1 MLSGNHRV
9 DLISSHEPSQRQRS
23 PTVEQPSAGL
33 YESAVDHPRETP
45 SNAEATHPG
54 CVVVMFEVMRA
65 RKHRVRRGAR
75 RQGWRSRHRVSDAEG
90 AIAAGAAVWTITGR
104 GGYDSS
110 RGGGCGVPELGPGR

>member
-23 PTVEQPSAGL
+23 PTVEQPSAGR

-54 CVVVMFEVMRA
+54 CVVVMFEAMRA
-65 RKHRVRRGAR
+65 REHQAQWPRVK
-75 RQGWRSRHRVSDAEG
+75 S
-90 AIAAGAAVWTITGR
+90 AGTASTCGNALTPRTGR
-104 GGYDSS
+104 EVECVS
-110 RGGGCGVPELGPGR
+110 RAGLA